1 MALTD
6 CQEFKEENRKRS
18 AEAVKELGNAE
29 YRAGNYRRAAELY
42 TSAIMEYDQE
52 PVTIPAPKFVSNR
65 FM

>member
-1 MALTD
+1 MVFTD
-6 CQEFKEENRKRS
+6 CQEIKEENRKRS

-52 PVTIPAPKFVSNR
+52 PVTILAAKFVSNR